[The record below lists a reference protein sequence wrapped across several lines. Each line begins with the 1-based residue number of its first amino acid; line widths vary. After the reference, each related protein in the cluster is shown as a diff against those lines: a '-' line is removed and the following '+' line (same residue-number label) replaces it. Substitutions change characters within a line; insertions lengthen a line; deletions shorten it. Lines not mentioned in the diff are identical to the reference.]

1 MITETLIWEE
11 KAKVVFNSNAHSYK
25 IYTSPQFIADPLT
38 AAPLAAYGKEKPIIF
53 RHPSVTTILGVLG
66 KGDALL
72 NWAANQ
78 TADRFISLAS
88 DQPGGQFDQSG
99 IIRLAEMARET
110 WRDVR
115 EQAATIGTHVHAI
128 LADALQGK
136 PVVYPELKQDPWM
149 MGSIQR
155 AVGAG
160 LQFISEHAI
169 RVEEVEKVR
178 WSPRYGFI
186 GTGDLIAYIDG
197 KLSVL
202 DFKTGKGATYPEY
215 YAQTGAYQLAYEEE
229 HPGVQIEERWV
240 VRVGK
245 TGQLAHATRYPQ
257 HHEGD
262 KAAFLSTLDIWRWK
276 LSLQSRT
283 GFDGPANAS
292 GVAEQE

>member
-11 KAKVVFNSNAHSYK
+11 KAKVVFNSNAHTYK
-25 IYTSPQFIADPLT
+25 IYTSPQFVSNPLT
-38 AAPLAAYGKEKPIIF
+38 APPLAIAEGKPVVF
-53 RHPSVTTILGVLG
+53 RHPSVTTVLGVLG

-72 NWAANQ
+72 TWAANQ

-110 WRDVR
+110 WRDKR
-115 EQAATIGTHVHAI
+115 EEAATIGTHVHAI
-128 LADALQGK
+128 LADSLMGK
-136 PVVYPELKQDPWM
+136 EIAYPELTQDPWM
-149 MGSIQR
+149 IGSIKR

-160 LQFISEHAI
+160 LQFFSEHSI
-169 RVEEVEKVR
+169 QVVEVEKVR
-178 WSPRYGFI
+178 WSPRYGFV
-186 GTGDLIAYIDG
+186 GTGDLIAFIDG

-229 HPGVQIEERWV
+229 HPEAKIEERWV

-276 LSLQSRT
+276 LTLQSRT
-283 GFDGPANAS
+283 GFDGPAS
-292 GVAEQE
+292 GSAATE